1 MTTCN
6 PYRCPPPAPL
16 SALPAVYRELYRTAA
31 RLRAWGRLEAS
42 HWCDRLAAELLA
54 DEYHAT
60 ADALRD
66 QYTALEAQRA
76 ELRALGAVLA

>member
-16 SALPAVYRELYRTAA
+16 SALPATYRELYRTAA
-31 RLRAWGRLEAS
+31 ALRRWARLEAS
-42 HWCDRLAAELLA
+42 HWGDRLAAELLA
-54 DEYHAT
+54 IEYHAT

-66 QYTALEAQRA
+66 QHTALESQRA
-76 ELRALGAVLA
+76 ELLARGAVLA